1 MPAVF
6 TERLDSPFGPI
17 SLNFGPDGFL
27 VEIKLRSRR
36 RASAGRRPPGV
47 PSRPALKKW
56 LAAACAGKE
65 VPFPGSWDIPQSSP
79 FFTRVWKEVAGIQSG
94 VTLSY
99 GEVARRSGSPGAS
112 RAVGSAMARNP
123 LPFLVPCHRVRAT
136 NGLGGFGG
144 GLPMKAALLKAEGAE
159 I

>member
-1 MPAVF
+1 MVAFF

-17 SLNFGPDGFL
+17 SLDFGSDGFL
-27 VEIKLRSRR
+27 VEVKLRSRR
-36 RASAGRRPPGV
+36 RASAGRRPSGV
-47 PSRPALKKW
+47 PSRAALKKW

-65 VPFPGSWDIPQSSP
+65 MLFPGLWSLPQGSP
-79 FFTRVWKEVAGIQSG
+79 FFTRVWKEVAGIPAG
-94 VTLSY
+94 ATLSY
-99 GEVARRSGSPGAS
+99 GEVARRAGSSGAS

-144 GLPMKAALLKAEGAE
+144 GLPMKAALLKVEGAE